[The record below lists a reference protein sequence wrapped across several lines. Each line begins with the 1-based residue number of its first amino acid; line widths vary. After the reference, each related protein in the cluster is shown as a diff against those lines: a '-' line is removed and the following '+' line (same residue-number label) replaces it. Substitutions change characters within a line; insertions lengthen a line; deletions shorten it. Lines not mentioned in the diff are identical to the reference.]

1 MSLPKLQTILPSAA
15 LLLLLPVSTA
25 FSADSPGATTQDSS
39 KKRTERVKTFLMRS
53 SDDVSKS
60 LIFVSG
66 TIALLNEQVEASAGR
81 EPDSQPD
88 ERLALLEWYQ
98 RYADCLK
105 GMSAE
110 LDIAV
115 GNYYSGPKA
124 GAEWI
129 AWHKELAQDYR
140 ESAGELSRTMRRI
153 KGEKEKTEARMQK
166 LSTAVAER
174 RVLVD
179 RDDLELAH
187 ELWPAT
193 YRVSY
198 DHPEA
203 TYKELTDG
211 EVLRLRNEL
220 RSLDE
225 QQKYFECLTELGKYE
240 QGWLDI
246 KTDDSAKLS
255 ELATV
260 IGGDDPGAVVF
271 AIKET
276 MRTYDADI
284 AALKRKSD
292 ELNKKIQAIT
302 RTGTLK
308 TLDRLEELSR
318 YYEQMKSRC
327 DRHIGWLK
335 GQIGNYQADLV
346 EISKEL

>member
-1 MSLPKLQTILPSAA
+1 MHLLKRQAIIPFLAM
-15 LLLLLPVSTA
+15 LLLFPVSTA
-25 FSADSPGATTQDSS
+25 FSADSTGAAPRDSS
-39 KKRTERVKTFLMRS
+39 KKRIEQVKAFLMRS
-53 SDDVSKS
+53 SDEMSRS
-60 LIFVSG
+60 LIYANG
-66 TIALLNEQVEASAGR
+66 TIALLKEQTEAVAGR
-81 EPDSQPD
+81 EPDSNPD

-110 LDIAV
+110 LDITV

-129 AWHKELAQDYR
+129 DWYEELARDYR
-140 ESAGELSRTMRRI
+140 ESAGELGRTALRI
-153 KGEKEKTEARMQK
+153 KGEKDKTEARMQK
-166 LSTAVAER
+166 LSTAVTER

-179 RDDLELAH
+179 MKDLELAH

-198 DHPEA
+198 DRPES
-203 TYKELTDG
+203 TFRELTDE

-220 RSLDE
+220 RSLGE

-255 ELATV
+255 ELANV
-260 IGGDDPGAVVF
+260 IGGDDPGAVIF
-271 AIKET
+271 AIKGT
-276 MRTYDADI
+276 IRTYDADI
-284 AALKRKSD
+284 AALKRKSA
-292 ELNKKIQAIT
+292 ELDKKIQAIT

-327 DRHIGWLK
+327 DRHIDWLK